1 MIMETLNQPSFRPRF
16 VSEYSM
22 GELDFLRY
30 NEWLK
35 LTEHWSA
42 MINSTA
48 DPNLQ
53 MIQQFFAC
61 LVNLY
66 DSWRPIIAVPKV
78 ADEIDNSINKA
89 KKLKRIW
96 EIGETSGIPFN
107 KKNIN
112 DLVDL
117 LGSIKTKLYEIK
129 QIIGLGIVVKRN
141 LSTREKIKMGIHGD
155 RDFGGLPEA

>member
-1 MIMETLNQPSFRPRF
+1 MDELNKASFRPKF
-16 VSEYSM
+16 TSEYSM

-48 DPNLQ
+48 EPTLE
-53 MIQQFFAC
+53 MIQNFFAC

-66 DSWRPIIAVPKV
+66 DSWRPIIAVPNV
-78 ADEIDNSINKA
+78 AEDIDNSIIKA
-89 KKLKRIW
+89 KNLKRIW
-96 EIGETSGIPFN
+96 ENSLELGLPFN
-107 KKNIN
+107 RKKRN

-117 LGSIKTKLYEIK
+117 LGSIKTRLYQIK
-129 QIIGLGIVVKRN
+129 QVIGLGIVVKRN
-141 LSTREKIKMGIHGD
+141 LSTTEKIKLGIHGD
-155 RDFGGLPEA
+155 RNFDYLPEA